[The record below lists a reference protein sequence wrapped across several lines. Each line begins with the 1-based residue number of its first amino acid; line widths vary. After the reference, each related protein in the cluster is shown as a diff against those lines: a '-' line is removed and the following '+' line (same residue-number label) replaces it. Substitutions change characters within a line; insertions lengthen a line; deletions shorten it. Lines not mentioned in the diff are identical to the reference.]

1 MKFNRTIYSSAAA
14 ALLAVAGLA
23 MAPAAQARDNV
34 YWSVGI
40 GSPGV
45 SVGVSNAYPVYTAP
59 APVYVQPSPVY
70 VQSSPYYHRPA
81 PVYVQ
86 PAPIYVQPAPVY
98 WGPGYGHGHRHH
110 RHHGRGHGHGHGW
123 NR

>member
-1 MKFNRTIYSSAAA
+1 MQRNRSLFAAA
-14 ALLAVAGLA
+14 ATTLVAIAGLA
-23 MAPAAQARDNV
+23 LAPAAQARSDV

-45 SVGVSNAYPVYTAP
+45 SIGASNAYPVYTAP
-59 APVYVQPSPVY
+59 APVYVQPAPVY
-70 VQSSPYYHRPA
+70 VQSSPYYRAAPVYVQPA

-86 PAPIYVQPAPVY
+86 PAPIY
-98 WGPGYGHGHRHH
+98 WGPGYRHGHGHH
-110 RHHGRGHGHGHGW
+110 RRHGHGHGNGW